1 MILRNRKL
9 NRKPQYDYSQ
19 NGYYFVTIC
28 TKNRIHWFG
37 EIQNNKMN
45 LNKFGEYTKQCWQ
58 NIPNHFPNINIDE
71 YVIMPD
77 HVHGI
82 LIIDD
87 AIGDDNHDDDDV
99 GDNNYCPLRPTRH
112 DEQTPWQTKWSRSI
126 SSSIRGFKIGVT
138 KYFRQNDN
146 NVFEWQRSFYDRIIR
161 NEFEYQ
167 KIKKY
172 IFNNPINW
180 EK

>member
-19 NGYYFVTIC
+19 NGYYFITIC

-37 EIQNNKMN
+37 ELQNNKMN
-45 LNKFGEYTKQCWQ
+45 LNKFGEYTKQCWE

-82 LIIDD
+82 LIIDN
-87 AIGDDNHDDDDV
+87 AV
-99 GDNNYCPLRPTRH
+99 RDNNYCP
-112 DEQTPWQTKWSRSI
+112 
-126 SSSIRGFKIGVT
+126 V
-138 KYFRQNDN
+138 RQ
-146 NVFEWQRSFYDRIIR
+146 I
-161 NEFEYQ
+161 
-167 KIKKY
+167 
-172 IFNNPINW
+172 P
-180 EK
+180 